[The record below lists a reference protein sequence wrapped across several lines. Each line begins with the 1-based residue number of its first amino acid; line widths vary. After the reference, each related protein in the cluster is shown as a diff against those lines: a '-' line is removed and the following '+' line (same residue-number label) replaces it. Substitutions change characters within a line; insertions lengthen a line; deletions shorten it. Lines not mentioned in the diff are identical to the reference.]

1 MKRADIAGR
10 SVAAPSHASRIACA
24 ISDICSMVI
33 GDIAVP
39 TSQQH
44 MTAGFMLVSMENV
57 VSCSVHKFFSAH
69 VGLSCLDLF
78 QSMLMKIIFATAVL
92 CSSGSVSC
100 SVAADSPEVDH
111 ADDIVLLVK

>member
-1 MKRADIAGR
+1 M
-10 SVAAPSHASRIACA
+10 
-24 ISDICSMVI
+24 

-44 MTAGFMLVSMENV
+44 MTAGFMLVTMEDV
-57 VSCSVHKFFSAH
+57 VLARTPKFLFVD

-100 SVAADSPEVDH
+100 SVAADSPEADH
-111 ADDIVLLVK
+111 ADDIALQVK